1 MKHSAIF
8 SAFALLFAPTFAFGA
23 CSVANLTR
31 CLDSACAI
39 NIGANP
45 AARCQYCGSAAAGKP
60 SKSTA
65 MKSITAGSSAR
76 YNISDKEL
84 KNAPSEPGERYVW
97 ATRICLGK
105 VTDCTA
111 DDVSENY
118 DSLIEQSCTAA
129 GISAQMSNLTQ
140 KSRKQ
145 KTQNE
150 CSNDI
155 GACIT
160 NDKHCSGDYKNC
172 ESDADFDRNFSDCV
186 IAANG
191 CDSFSGAIRSTL
203 ISTRDKIFANADAI
217 LANIVAAYQKT
228 RENKLKNT
236 ETACRDSSGK
246 NKCIA
251 TVCNNNMPH
260 KCDVGYEYENGLASE
275 LCKFYDVA
283 CDRLR

>member
-1 MKHSAIF
+1 MKHSEIF

-105 VTDCTA
+105 VTGCTT

-283 CDRLR
+283 CDRLK